1 MRALILIDIQHD
13 FLPGGAL
20 AVKEGDRVIPIANQL
35 QPLFEQVILTQD
47 WHPEDH
53 GSFAKN
59 NPGTTI
65 GEVIELNGLPQ
76 VMWPVHC
83 LKGEEGA
90 EFPVSLDTEQVSS
103 VFRKGVDPGIDS
115 YSGFFDNG
123 RRRATGLGDYLQEKD
138 VQQVYL
144 MGLATDYCVKFSA
157 LDAVSLGLETYLIVD
172 GCRGVELAEGDIEA
186 AIDEMEKAGVKI
198 IESGE
203 LLGT

>member
-20 AVKEGDRVIPIANQL
+20 AVKEADRVIPIANQL
-35 QPLFEQVILTQD
+35 QPLFEQVVLTQD

-53 GSFAKN
+53 GSFAQN

-90 EFPVSLDTEQVSS
+90 EFPLSLDTEQVSA
-103 VFRKGVDPGIDS
+103 VFRKGVDPTIDS

-157 LDAVSLGLETYLIVD
+157 LDAVSLSFETYLIVD
-172 GCRGVELAEGDIEA
+172 GCRGVELAAGGIEA
-186 AIDEMEKAGVKI
+186 AITEMETAGVKI
-198 IESGE
+198 IESGA

>member
-20 AVKEGDRVIPIANQL
+20 AVKEGDRVIPIANQV

-53 GSFAKN
+53 GSFAEN

-90 EFPVSLDTEQVSS
+90 EFPDTLDTENVSA
-103 VFRKGVDPGIDS
+103 VFRKGVDPTIDS
-115 YSGFFDNG
+115 YSGFFDND
-123 RRRATGLGDYLQEKD
+123 RRRATGLGDYLQKKGVE
-138 VQQVYL
+138 QVYL

-157 LDAVSLGLETYLIVD
+157 LDAVSLGFETYLIVD

-186 AIDEMEKAGVKI
+186 AMAEMKTAGVKI
-198 IESGE
+198 SKSGE
-203 LLGT
+203 LFQ